1 MILDKILVLLQLITS
16 SIQYQIILIV
26 NLQKVQLELK
36 EFKATF
42 IVKYTV
48 LHLPIKL
55 VNWEKLVDSY

>member
-1 MILDKILVLLQLITS
+1 MFLDKILVLLQLLSS
-16 SIQYQIILIV
+16 SIQYQINLIV
-26 NLQKVQLELK
+26 NLRKVQLELT
-36 EFKATF
+36 EFNATF